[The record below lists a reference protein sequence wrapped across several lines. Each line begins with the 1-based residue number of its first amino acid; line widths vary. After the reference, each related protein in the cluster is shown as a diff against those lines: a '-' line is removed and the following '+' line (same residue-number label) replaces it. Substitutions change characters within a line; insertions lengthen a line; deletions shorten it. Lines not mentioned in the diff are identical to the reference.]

1 MPPTL
6 SVIVCT
12 YNRSSWLRRC
22 LGSLEPQCA
31 DCGVVEV
38 LIVDNNSSDDT
49 RKMAEEYTS
58 RLPHFK
64 YIYEKAQ
71 GLSHARNRGY
81 REARGKYVAY
91 LDDDAKAHADWVSSI
106 LRFFEAVPE
115 ASGVGGPYLAFSPDP
130 VPPWFPKEYGCWS
143 LGGKTRKLGE
153 NEYVNGLNMA
163 FTKEALTA
171 LGGFDT
177 AIGMT
182 GSKVS
187 YGEETN
193 LTLRMRECG
202 RSVYYCHDM
211 VVDHAILPYKQHL
224 GWLLK
229 SSFANGYD
237 GVATF
242 NYRAKARAY
251 FRVVIR
257 QTLIAGRQFLFSK
270 EKYIRTRLYRSLG
283 PLLWHIGF
291 FVRLIGL

>member
-1 MPPTL
+1 MPPKL

-22 LGSLEPQCA
+22 LASLEPQCS
-31 DCGVVEV
+31 DGGVVEV
-38 LIVDNNSSDDT
+38 LIVDNNSPDDT
-49 RKMAEEYTS
+49 RKVAEEYTS
-58 RLPHFK
+58 RMQHFR

-81 REARGKYVAY
+81 RESRGQFVAY
-91 LDDDAKAHADWVSSI
+91 LDDDAKAHADWVASI
-106 LRFFEAVPE
+106 IQFFETLPE
-115 ASGVGGPYLAFSPDP
+115 ASGVGGPYKSFSP
-130 VPPWFPKEYGCWS
+130 VPPPLWFPKEYGCWS
-143 LGGKTRKLGE
+143 LGAKTRKLKE
-153 NEYVNGLNMA
+153 NEYVNGANMA
-163 FTKEALTA
+163 FTKQALIA

-177 AIGMT
+177 TIGMT

-193 LTLRMRECG
+193 LTMRMRECG
-202 RSVYYCHDM
+202 RSVYYCPKM

-237 GVATF
+237 GVTTL
-242 NYRAKARAY
+242 NYQGGARAY
-251 FRVVIR
+251 LGVLIR
-257 QTLIAGRQFLFSK
+257 QTLVAGRQFLFSK
-270 EKYIRTRLYRSLG
+270 ERYVRTRLYRSLG

-291 FVRLIGL
+291 FIRLIGL